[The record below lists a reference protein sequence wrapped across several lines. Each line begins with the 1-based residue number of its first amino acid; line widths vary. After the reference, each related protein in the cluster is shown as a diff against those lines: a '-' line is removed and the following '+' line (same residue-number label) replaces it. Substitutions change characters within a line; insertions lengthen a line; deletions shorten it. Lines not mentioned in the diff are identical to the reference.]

1 MTTVSLESLS
11 PPEPVKPAD
20 DKRTERLLAAYT
32 EVCSSYHAVDDFR
45 AKLLGILPI
54 ASLAGILL
62 VSDKSPLLDEGTQQV
77 VGFGSA
83 FAAAFTLALFLF
95 EIRGILRCDN
105 LIARGKDLESALD
118 VKGQFHVCAD
128 QHAAANRNKAER
140 FFNAKVAASVIYS
153 LVFAAWVFMALRF
166 SLGLH
171 VVGCGLTAILV
182 GVLLA
187 VGAHGVVGKATAA

>member
-1 MTTVSLESLS
+1 MTEIDQESLAT
-11 PPEPVKPAD
+11 PVPVKPTD
-20 DKRTERLLAAYT
+20 DKSTERLLAAYA
-32 EVCSSYHAVDDFR
+32 EVCNSYHAVDDFR

-62 VSDKSPLLDEGTQQV
+62 VSDKSPLLDGKTQQLI
-77 VGFGSA
+77 GFGSA

-95 EIRGILRCDN
+95 EIRGILRCHN
-105 LIARGKDLESALD
+105 LIERGRDLESALA

-128 QHAAANRNKAER
+128 QHRAATSNKPER

-153 LVFAAWVFMALRF
+153 LVFAAWLFMALRF

-171 VVGCGLTAILV
+171 VVGCGLTAIAV

-187 VGAHGVVGKATAA
+187 VGAHGVVGKATAS